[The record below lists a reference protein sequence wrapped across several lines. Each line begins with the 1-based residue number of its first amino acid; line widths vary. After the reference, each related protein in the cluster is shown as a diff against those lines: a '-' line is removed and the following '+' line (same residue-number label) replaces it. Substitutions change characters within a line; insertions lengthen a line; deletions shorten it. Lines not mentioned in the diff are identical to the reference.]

1 MGDCRVV
8 RSYPA
13 AWAGVMVSPT
23 LWTRQIFS
31 GLADSRVFCIQG
43 SLDTS
48 RDVLHEDVTVT
59 SYCGK
64 VYN

>member
-1 MGDCRVV
+1 MGWGDGF
-8 RSYPA
+8 SY
-13 AWAGVMVSPT
+13 SLNKT
-23 LWTRQIFS
+23 DFS

-59 SYCGK
+59 SCCGK